1 MEIGIRGNGKYEL
14 EIFGRTFV
22 VTRTQLDELHELI
35 ESVNRVESAERDYII
50 DKTKF
55 RAMDNWERKGNI
67 MNKFSQLLDSVCKA
81 KTETERR
88 VSIVDLEIYLEYSH
102 KVNPSGKIQIESA
115 DDIKRRIDHRVG
127 EWSL

>member
-50 DKTKF
+50 DKL
-55 RAMDNWERKGNI
+55 NSERWITGNI

-115 DDIKRRIDHRVG
+115 DDIKRRIDHRIG